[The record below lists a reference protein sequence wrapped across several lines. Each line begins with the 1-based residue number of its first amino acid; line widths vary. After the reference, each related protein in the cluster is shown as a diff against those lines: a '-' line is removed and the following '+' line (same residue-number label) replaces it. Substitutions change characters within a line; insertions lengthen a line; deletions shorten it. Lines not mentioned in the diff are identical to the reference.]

1 MNTIRTIENA
11 TLLSVASLCAAAVFS
26 IVFQSAAVA
35 STYAAPAKATVTT
48 LNRAA
53 VVQLAPVVI
62 VGKRLTAAQKAA
74 GNL

>member
-1 MNTIRTIENA
+1 MNTIHTIESA

-35 STYAAPAKATVTT
+35 STSAAPAKATISA

-62 VGKRLTAAQKAA
+62 IGKRLTAAQKVA